1 MAYMVTIAGDE
12 LFKKMQ
18 VWTIKADKVYVI
30 TYSAQAALYSN
41 YLPMAQKM
49 VESFAFIPGTHE
61 PTLSNTNHPSVT
73 TNKILPPAPPTG
85 LLPPLSR

>member
-1 MAYMVTIAGDE
+1 
-12 LFKKMQ
+12 MQ

-30 TYSAQAALYSN
+30 TYTAQAALYSN

-49 VESFAFIPGTHE
+49 VDSFVFIPGTHV
-61 PTLSNTNHPSVT
+61 PTLSNTSHPSVT
-73 TNKILPPAPPTG
+73 KNKTLPPAPPTG